1 MLAMA
6 LGSFGIGT
14 TEFVSMGL
22 LNMIA
27 TDFQITEDTAGV
39 IITAYA
45 LGVVVGAPLITAVT
59 GRVPR
64 RRLLLMLM
72 AAFTIGNGLSVFA
85 ANYETLLVARFI
97 AGLPHGAYFSVAGLS
112 AASMAPVAQR
122 GRAVAFIAMGLSVA
136 TVAGVPAA
144 QALGAGDRKSGVSG
158 KSAEMGGGGSAEE
171 EESEGAYAVH

>member
-85 ANYETLLVARFI
+85 ANYETLLVRSEERRV
-97 AGLPHGAYFSVAGLS
+97 GKEE
-112 AASMAPVAQR
+112 
-122 GRAVAFIAMGLSVA
+122 
-136 TVAGVPAA
+136 GVMMM
-144 QALGAGDRKSGVSG
+144 LWR
-158 KSAEMGGGGSAEE
+158 
-171 EESEGAYAVH
+171 